1 MSLRR
6 EKQLVFTNIT
16 ANSLLPADHRYRRI
30 AGLLDL
36 RSAENEF
43 ANLYSK
49 VGAPGIDIH
58 QGLRML
64 IVQFMEDF
72 SDREMEAAVAENIAV
87 KWFCGYELA
96 DSTPDHSY
104 FGKLRKRLGTK
115 SVAKIFNQVVGQ
127 LEAAGLVGGLYQ
139 FIDSSAIV
147 AKTNQWAERDKARDN
162 GDDNLNNGNV
172 SKYAADKDARF
183 GCKGKKKYWF
193 GYKRHVNTDMRQG
206 LITKV
211 AVTPAN
217 VPDSRGLD
225 RVLRPGGMA
234 VLDKAY
240 CGGDAAQTLRAKGCH
255 NGAIKK
261 RNMRGKNRDRDRFL
275 SQLRM
280 PYESVFS
287 KQNRRSRYRGL
298 AKNQFQA
305 FMQAL
310 VHNLKR
316 WLVIVSP
323 TLNVALEPAPA

>member
-16 ANSLLPADHRYRRI
+16 ANSLLPADHRYRRVD
-30 AGLLDL
+30 ALLDL
-36 RSAENEF
+36 RILENKF
-43 ANLYSK
+43 AGLYSK
-49 VGAPGIDIH
+49 LGAPGIRID

-64 IVQFMEDF
+64 IVQFMEDL
-72 SDREMEAAVAENIAV
+72 SDREMECAVGENIAV
-87 KWFCGYELA
+87 KWFCRYELT
-96 DSTPDHSY
+96 DPTPDHSY

-115 SVAKIFNQVVGQ
+115 SVAKVFNHVVGQ
-127 LEAAGLVGGLYQ
+127 LEAEGLVGGLYQ

-147 AKTNQWAERDKARDN
+147 AKTNQWAERDKAWDN

-172 SKYAADKDARF
+172 SRYASDKDARF
-183 GCKGKKKYWF
+183 GCKGKKKFWF
-193 GYKRHVNTDMRQG
+193 GYKRHLNTDMRQG
-206 LITKV
+206 MITKV

-234 VLDKAY
+234 LLDKAY
-240 CGGDAAQTLRAKGCH
+240 SGAGAALVLRAKGCH

-261 RNMRGKNRDRDRFL
+261 KNMKGKNRDRDRFL
-275 SQLRM
+275 SRLRM

-287 KQNRRSRYRGL
+287 KQSHRSRYRGL
-298 AKNQFQA
+298 VKNQFQA

-310 VHNLKR
+310 VHNIKR
-316 WLVIVSP
+316 WASIISMTP
-323 TLNVALEPAPA
+323 NAIPEPVPV